1 MCLKAPGRTLHDQP
15 RWLDA
20 STEKHDS
27 HVAVGAADRRAAGQ
41 SDFIAASI
49 ALRSDVLSALNAL
62 RDAAA

>member
-1 MCLKAPGRTLHDQP
+1 MTAMSLSVPPIDAPP
-15 RWLDA
+15 RP
-20 STEKHDS
+20 
-27 HVAVGAADRRAAGQ
+27 VRRLLPGQ